1 LSGREVRRK
10 NAISRELEGLQKAAG
25 IHQPRHEDRSGSHNS
40 DADSDGP
47 HAPSCR
53 KAEVIQGLCDT
64 VSITIDN
71 LRPTETQ
78 FVEADFLDSE
88 PEGDEDWDGTE
99 YVGDTQYA
107 W

>member
-1 LSGREVRRK
+1 M
-10 NAISRELEGLQKAAG
+10 LQKAAG
-25 IHQPRHEDRSGSHNS
+25 IHQPRQEDGNNSFNSATGSDEPPAKGNH
-40 DADSDGP
+40 G
-47 HAPSCR
+47 